1 MKVDELLEQ
10 IDDMVDK
17 AVSVPLSGGKCLIP
31 ADHLREIVDDIRA
44 NLPSEL
50 RQAQAIV
57 ADRGDIVTT
66 AKGEAEDII
75 RNAEERARAL
85 ISKEAIVVAAQQ
97 KANEILVAAQ
107 QRSRDMRKGANDFA
121 DDVLRSTEEL
131 LTKRVGELR
140 QARQMLR
147 NPLSKAEQAAPEQPA
162 QQTNQQ

>member
-147 NPLSKAEQAAPEQPA
+147 NPLSKAEQSAPEQPT
-162 QQTNQQ
+162 QPSNQQ

>member
-1 MKVDELLEQ
+1 MTVDELLEQ

-44 NLPSEL
+44 NMPSEL
-50 RQAQAIV
+50 RQAKAIV

-66 AKGEAEDII
+66 AKHEAEEII

-85 ISKEAIVVAAQQ
+85 IAKEEIVAAAQQ
-97 KANEILVAAQ
+97 KANEILIAAQ
-107 QRSRDMRKGANDFA
+107 QRSRDMRKGANEFA
-121 DDVLRSTEEL
+121 DDVLKSTEEL

-147 NPLSKAEQAAPEQPA
+147 NPLSKQEEPA
-162 QQTNQQ
+162 QEPNTPQASEE

>member
-31 ADHLREIVDDIRA
+31 ADALRDLVDDIRA

-57 ADRGDIVTT
+57 ADRGEIVLA
-66 AKGEAEDII
+66 AKRESEDII
-75 RNAEERARAL
+75 RNAEERARVMV
-85 ISKEAIVVAAQQ
+85 SEEEIVLAAKQ
-97 KANEILVAAQ
+97 KANEILLSAQ
-107 QRSRDMRKGANDFA
+107 QHSREMRKGANEFA
-121 DDVLRSTEEL
+121 DDVLKSTEEL
-131 LTKRVGELR
+131 LGKQVAELR

-147 NPLSKAEQAAPEQPA
+147 NPLSKPENNEQQ
-162 QQTNQQ
+162 

>member
-31 ADHLREIVDDIRA
+31 ADQLREIVDDIRA

-57 ADRGDIVTT
+57 SDRGDIVTT
-66 AKGEAEDII
+66 AKREAEDII

-85 ISKEAIVVAAQQ
+85 ISKEEITIAAQQ

-131 LTKRVGELR
+131 LTKRVSELR

-147 NPLSKAEQAAPEQPA
+147 NPLSKPEQPEEAGNA
-162 QQTNQQ
+162 QQ